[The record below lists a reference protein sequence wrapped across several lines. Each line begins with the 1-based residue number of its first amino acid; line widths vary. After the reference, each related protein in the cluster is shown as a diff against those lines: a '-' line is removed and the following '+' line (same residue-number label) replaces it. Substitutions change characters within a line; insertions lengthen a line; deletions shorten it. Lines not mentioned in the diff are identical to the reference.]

1 MRSLEIFRK
10 YAKGALLNLV
20 KFPRWA
26 GERMPDVDALAE
38 KTKRTAGNCLRYRHS
53 FKNRSVRNDQDKGK
67 MRKRLFLHLVIS
79 RLVISRFLQ
88 DLDISNIVLAL

>member
-1 MRSLEIFRK
+1 MIPLEIFRK

-38 KTKRTAGNCLRYRHS
+38 MTKGTAGNCLRYRHN
-53 FKNRSVRNDQDKGK
+53 FINEKCAN
-67 MRKRLFLHLVIS
+67 
-79 RLVISRFLQ
+79 
-88 DLDISNIVLAL
+88 